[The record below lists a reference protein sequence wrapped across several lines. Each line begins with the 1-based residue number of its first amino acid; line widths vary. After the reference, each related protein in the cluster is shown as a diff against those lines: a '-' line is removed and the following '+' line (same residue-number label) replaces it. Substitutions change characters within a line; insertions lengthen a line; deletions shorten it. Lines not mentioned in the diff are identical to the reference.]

1 MLIEERHQK
10 ILEILNRTGQI
21 KSREIMEMFDIGF
34 DSARRDLRILEEK
47 GKLIRT
53 HGGAIPLLQVGYRM
67 PKHNTPKDITDIKAN
82 YMSIAKK
89 AVEMISK
96 NDVVYITG
104 ASVGYF
110 MVKMLPKDF
119 EFTVITNSIILSD
132 ELRMY
137 DNVTTYLL
145 GGLLTPKGKLK
156 DHFTIQMIER
166 MRFDKVFLTSAA
178 FSVEFGMSIQESI
191 NVEILQAL
199 MKNTRQ
205 TIGMFPHE
213 KMGRNSIIKICDVD
227 ALDILITDW
236 ETCEKEV
243 ERVRE
248 ENIDVIVV
256 EEMEK

>member
-119 EFTVITNSIILSD
+119 EFTVITNSSH
-132 ELRMY
+132 Y
-137 DNVTTYLL
+137 HT
-145 GGLLTPKGKLK
+145 
-156 DHFTIQMIER
+156 F
-166 MRFDKVFLTSAA
+166 
-178 FSVEFGMSIQESI
+178 
-191 NVEILQAL
+191 
-199 MKNTRQ
+199 
-205 TIGMFPHE
+205 
-213 KMGRNSIIKICDVD
+213 
-227 ALDILITDW
+227 
-236 ETCEKEV
+236 
-243 ERVRE
+243 
-248 ENIDVIVV
+248 
-256 EEMEK
+256 